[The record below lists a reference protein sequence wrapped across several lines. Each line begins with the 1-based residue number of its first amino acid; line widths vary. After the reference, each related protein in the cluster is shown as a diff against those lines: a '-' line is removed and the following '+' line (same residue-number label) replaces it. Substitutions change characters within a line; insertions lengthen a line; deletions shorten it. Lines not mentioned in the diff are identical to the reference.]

1 MSSLKAQIAKK
12 YPALVMKADAVVAS
26 TVKWYQKPMTKKI
39 LFALLFGFLFMIIS
53 CPHTYSFVGELVQKL
68 PGMGSLVYPVQ
79 LKASLSCKLVIIHSI
94 VFAILAS
101 IVLSFH
107 KCC

>member
-12 YPALVMKADAVVAS
+12 YPALVMKADAVAAE
-26 TVKWYQKPMTKKI
+26 TMKWYEKPMTKHV
-39 LFALLFGFLFMIIS
+39 LFAILFGFLFLIVS
-53 CPHTYSFVGELVQKL
+53 CPYTYSFVGEFVQQL
-68 PGMGSLVYPVQ
+68 PGMGGLVYPVQ
-79 LKASLSCKLVIIHSI
+79 LKASLSCKLVVIHSI
-94 VFAILAS
+94 VFGILAA